1 MSLDADIARTKTI
14 LQGVNIPPQN
24 EVVRKIRE
32 EQKLEEPNM
41 QRIAEFISDDVRTSA
56 EVIKMVNSPFFGLRR
71 RVESIQQAVMQLGLR
86 NINSVVM
93 NLFLKSML
101 GSRPSQDLLD
111 LWDYT
116 NRLAM
121 ISNRLSRRVKK
132 CAPEEA
138 YMAALFT
145 NCGQLL
151 LTQVFQ
157 NYGQV
162 YQEAVKDR
170 KNITETELAEFNTT
184 HMLVGYV
191 VAEFWELEDELR
203 NVILNHH
210 MFDAEYFASGDE
222 TKEKILAAMV
232 KASEYVFCQIA
243 GRPQYV
249 EWDEIGKDV
258 CATLGTDVGTIS
270 GYVHA
275 IQEEIEAEA
284 SV

>member
-121 ISNRLSRRVKK
+121 ISNRLSRRIKK

-157 NYGQV
+157 NYG
-162 YQEAVKDR
+162 EAVAKAVADGANVR
-170 KNITETELAEFNTT
+170 EFELGEFNTS

-191 VAEFWELEDELR
+191 IADFWELEDELR
-203 NVILNHH
+203 NIILNHH
-210 MFDAEYFASGDE
+210 SYDAEFFAGTDE
-222 TKEKILAAMV
+222 SKERILAAMV
-232 KASEYVFCQIA
+232 KASEFVFCKIT
-243 GRPQYV
+243 GRETYS
-249 EWDEIGKDV
+249 EWNDIGDAV
-258 CATLGTDVGTIS
+258 CACLGTNVATLAS
-270 GYVHA
+270 YVDD
-275 IQEEIEAEA
+275 INEEITAEA
-284 SV
+284 SA